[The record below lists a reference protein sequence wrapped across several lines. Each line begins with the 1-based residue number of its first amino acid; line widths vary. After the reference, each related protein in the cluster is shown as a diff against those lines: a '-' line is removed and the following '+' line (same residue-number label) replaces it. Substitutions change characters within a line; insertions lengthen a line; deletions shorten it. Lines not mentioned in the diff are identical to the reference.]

1 MAGILSVL
9 GNHQGIISLFCLR
22 NQPKEEASLEAK
34 DEDSARPPPDGSRLF
49 RFDELAESLIRET
62 ERLCF

>member
-1 MAGILSVL
+1 
-9 GNHQGIISLFCLR
+9 LR
-22 NQPKEEASLEAK
+22 SQPKEEASLAAN